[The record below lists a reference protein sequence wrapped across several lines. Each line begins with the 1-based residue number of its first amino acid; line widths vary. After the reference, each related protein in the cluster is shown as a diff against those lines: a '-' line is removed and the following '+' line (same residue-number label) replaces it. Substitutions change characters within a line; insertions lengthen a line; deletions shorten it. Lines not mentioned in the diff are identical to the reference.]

1 MATDRDL
8 DSNRGQRTRSRRSAA
23 QMCSHSVPFLSQV
36 EKEEKRG
43 LLKCSPAH
51 LSPLK
56 KGGEGKA
63 LTILKII
70 KCPPPRP
77 PPMPLAKGQQEGGLG
92 LQLPAKHSPFPL

>member
-43 LLKCSPAH
+43 LIKCSPAH
-51 LSPLK
+51 LSPPEK
-56 KGGEGKA
+56 RGGGEGVNN
-63 LTILKII
+63 T
-70 KCPPPRP
+70 
-77 PPMPLAKGQQEGGLG
+77 
-92 LQLPAKHSPFPL
+92 